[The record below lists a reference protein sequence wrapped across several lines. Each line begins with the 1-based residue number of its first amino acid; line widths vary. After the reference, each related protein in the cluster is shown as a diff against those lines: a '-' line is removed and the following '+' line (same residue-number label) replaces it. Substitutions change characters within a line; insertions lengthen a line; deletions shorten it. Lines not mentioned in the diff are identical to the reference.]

1 VSQPPVILVVLLLRP
16 HLLPCVR
23 TAQQT
28 LSDEEEGDF
37 QVVHAGAGSPAD
49 LPGPVQGLLAALRDN
64 QAALDALAAQRQQ
77 QRDGVNAQEDELRL
91 ELANKRRWV
100 QAGSASIVTY

>member
-1 VSQPPVILVVLLLRP
+1 MLV
-16 HLLPCVR
+16 CIK
-23 TAQQT
+23 QT

-49 LPGPVQGLLAALRDN
+49 LPGPVQGLLAALRHN

-77 QRDGVNAQEDELRL
+77 QRDAVNVQEDELRL
-91 ELANKRRWV
+91 ELAGKRR
-100 QAGSASIVTY
+100 